1 MVKASKKLH
10 IAISMFLVAALIS
23 LCGCDSKP
31 KGEQVLTFSAMD
43 TMVTLK
49 VTGDDSY
56 DVITAIN
63 DFVVDY
69 DFNVISRHSENSEIS
84 RINKDHKCPE
94 SSQLYAPL
102 MKLLSVYQV
111 SLGAYDFTLGNL
123 SDLWGFGT
131 GNEKIP
137 EKEAIDKILLSSGA
151 GTLAYT
157 NGDLTFAEG
166 VEIDLGSAGK
176 GMALDKI
183 RDEYLAGSK
192 TQRAVISLGGSIL
205 LYGEGEFTVGIAD
218 PENSAG
224 SMAKLKVNAC
234 CVSTSGNYER
244 YFEKDG
250 VRYHHILD
258 PKTGY
263 PSESDLVSVTVV
275 SKDGTLSDALSTA
288 CFVLGSEDGQ
298 LLLQSYECE
307 GVFILK
313 DGTVIVTDGL
323 RGKLEITNNKYELKA
338 DYES

>member
-1 MVKASKKLH
+1 MVKVSRKLH
-10 IAISMFLVAALIS
+10 IAISVFLIAALIC
-23 LCGCDSKP
+23 LCGCSSKP
-31 KGEQVLTFSAMD
+31 EGEQVLTFSAMD

-69 DFNVISRHSENSEIS
+69 DFNVISRHSESSEIS
-84 RINKDHKCPE
+84 KINKEHKCPE
-94 SSQLYAPL
+94 TSQLYAPL

-137 EKEAIDKILLSSGA
+137 EKEEIDKILLSSGA

-183 RDEYLAGSK
+183 KEEYLQGSK

-263 PSESDLVSVTVV
+263 PSDSDLVSVTVV

-323 RGKLEITNNKYELKA
+323 RDKLEITNNKYELKA